1 MAEKPTCTP
10 LTAEEPTDA
19 QPRALPHLR
28 DLLTLDELIDLT
40 GWKKTKTY
48 EDAKAGTL
56 PFPVLRNGRR
66 YYFSRR
72 AYETWRDGETTSDT
86 AA

>member
-1 MAEKPTCTP
+1 MAQTNNHIPP
-10 LTAEEPTDA
+10 
-19 QPRALPHLR
+19 QR
-28 DLLTLDELIDLT
+28 DLLTLDDLIQLT

-48 EDAKAGTL
+48 EDARTGTL
-56 PFPVLRNGRR
+56 PIPVLRNGRR

-72 AYETWRDGETTSDT
+72 AYEAWRDGEATSDPYN

>member
-1 MAEKPTCTP
+1 MA
-10 LTAEEPTDA
+10 TANELIPPA
-19 QPRALPHLR
+19 R
-28 DLLTLDELIDLT
+28 DLLTLDDLIAIT
-40 GWKKTKTY
+40 GWGKTKTY
-48 EDAKAGTL
+48 EDAKAGAL

-72 AYETWRDGETTSDT
+72 AYEAWRDGETAPGSGN

>member
-1 MAEKPTCTP
+1 MAAESTDTPT
-10 LTAEEPTDA
+10 
-19 QPRALPHLR
+19 R
-28 DLLTLDELIDLT
+28 DLLTLDDLIQLT

-56 PFPVLRNGRR
+56 PFPILRNGRR

-72 AYETWRDGETTSDT
+72 AYERWLEGDTPNQSDD

>member
-1 MAEKPTCTP
+1 MTV
-10 LTAEEPTDA
+10 EPTT
-19 QPRALPHLR
+19 PR
-28 DLLTLDELIDLT
+28 DLLTLDELIQLT

-48 EDAKAGTL
+48 EDAKVGSL

-66 YYFSRR
+66 YFFSRR
-72 AYETWRDGETTSDT
+72 AYEAWRDGDTGTTTSDS

>member
-1 MAEKPTCTP
+1 MATLPTP
-10 LTAEEPTDA
+10 LSP
-19 QPRALPHLR
+19 QR
-28 DLLTLDELIDLT
+28 DLLTLDAVIQLT

-56 PFPVLRNGRR
+56 PFPVLRYGRR

-72 AYETWRDGETTSDT
+72 AYEAWRDGETTTDSEN

>member
-1 MAEKPTCTP
+1 MAS
-10 LTAEEPTDA
+10 EPTD
-19 QPRALPHLR
+19 PPLRDHTPHR
-28 DLLTLDELIDLT
+28 DLLTLDELIQLT

-72 AYETWRDGETTSDT
+72 AYEAWRDGDTTSDS

>member
-1 MAEKPTCTP
+1 MA
-10 LTAEEPTDA
+10 AEPTDT
-19 QPRALPHLR
+19 PTR
-28 DLLTLDELIDLT
+28 DLLTLDDLIQLT

-72 AYETWRDGETTSDT
+72 AYEAWRDGETTSDT